1 MLASLKQHV
10 LIDAISSHWIYMR
23 SVFCVSH
30 LSAFAFR
37 AAVVICIIERIKY
50 WLRSIYFNAITF
62 IQFAAHFF
70 AQLISVRQENK
81 REWKKNKL
89 RQNSYTWRGIYI
101 VCNALLKNKTMKKN
115 NLWINAGFYVLWV
128 TQIIIQ
134 STLVSLGHSFYVQ
147 IKTIA
152 DNPTGSLVPLKYFHI
167 EVYWFCVLHTV
178 WMAMNKFYQSIAINF
193 KQQLNKKQFI

>member
-81 REWKKNKL
+81 REWKKNKP

-101 VCNALLKNKTMKKN
+101 VCNALLKNKTIKKN
-115 NLWINAGFYVLWV
+115 FVNQCRTNVLWV

-134 STLVSLGHSFYVQ
+134 STLVLLDIPFM
-147 IKTIA
+147 
-152 DNPTGSLVPLKYFHI
+152 FR
-167 EVYWFCVLHTV
+167 
-178 WMAMNKFYQSIAINF
+178 
-193 KQQLNKKQFI
+193 